1 MIISLLAVT
10 ALGVMAWLGT
20 QMGFQYVLAAC
31 LPYTAVAVFLIGFA
45 WRIMDWARRPV
56 PFRIPTTGG
65 QQKSLPWI
73 KPAGLDNPSDA
84 KGVVIRMMLEV
95 LLFRSLFRNT
105 KMTIEGG
112 NRVVYWSSKFLWL
125 FSLTF
130 HYCFLVIF
138 VRHFRFFLEP
148 VPFAFSALETL
159 DGMMQ
164 IGAPRMYMTDA
175 LVVMALLFLLGR
187 RLFDQKV
194 KYISL
199 INDYFPLCLIL
210 GLVGSGISMRYFTKV
225 DIASVKVFTMSLVH
239 LSPDVAAL
247 ANIGA
252 PFMVHM
258 LFLSVLLAYFPFSKL
273 MHMGGVFMSPTRNLP
288 NDSRAKL
295 HVNPWNPAKEF
306 RTYAEYEDD
315 FRDAMY
321 EAGLPV
327 VKLPEDAEE

>member
-10 ALGVMAWLGT
+10 ALGIMAWLGT
-20 QMGFQYVLAAC
+20 QMGLQYVLAAC
-31 LPYTAVAVFLIGFA
+31 LPYTAVVVFLIGFA

-84 KGVVIRMMLEV
+84 KGVVIRMLLEV

-105 KMTIEGG
+105 KQTIEAGD
-112 NRVVYWSSKFLWL
+112 RVVYWSNKFLWL
-125 FSLTF
+125 FALVF
-130 HYCFLVIF
+130 HYCFLLIF

-148 VPFAFSALETL
+148 VPFGISAMEIV

-164 IGAPRMYMTDA
+164 IGVPRLFMTDA
-175 LVVMALLFLLGR
+175 LVVLAVCFLLGR
-187 RLFDQKV
+187 RIFNQKV

-225 DIASVKVFTMSLVH
+225 DIASVKTFTMSLVH

-247 ANIGA
+247 GQIGTA
-252 PFMVHM
+252 YFVHM
-258 LFLSVLLAYFPFSKL
+258 MFLSVLLIYFPFSKL

-288 NDSRAKL
+288 NDTRAKL
-295 HVNPWNPAKEF
+295 HVNPWNPAKEY
-306 RTYAEYEDD
+306 RTYEEYEDE

>member
-10 ALGVMAWLGT
+10 ALGVLAWLGA
-20 QMGFQYVLAAC
+20 QMGLQYVLAAC
-31 LPYTAVAVFLIGFA
+31 LPYTAVIVFLIGFA

-73 KPAGLDNPSDA
+73 KPAPLDNPSDS
-84 KGVVIRMMLEV
+84 KGVVIRMLLEV

-105 KMTIEGG
+105 KQTIEGG
-112 NRVVYWSSKFLWL
+112 NRVVYWSDKFLWL
-125 FSLTF
+125 FALAF
-130 HYCFLVIF
+130 HYCFLMIF
-138 VRHFRFFLEP
+138 IRHFRFFLEP
-148 VPFAFSALETL
+148 VPFVISALETV

-164 IGAPRMYMTDA
+164 IGVPRLFMTDA
-175 LVVMALLFLLGR
+175 LIVVAVLYLLGR
-187 RLFDQKV
+187 RIFNHKV

-210 GLVGSGISMRYFTKV
+210 GLVGSGIAMRYFAKV

-239 LSPDVAAL
+239 LQPNAAAL
-247 ANIGA
+247 ANIGSA
-252 PFMVHM
+252 FFIHM
-258 LFLSVLLAYFPFSKL
+258 MFLSVLLAYFPFSKL

-295 HVNPWNPAKEF
+295 HVNPWNPAKEY
-306 RTYAEYEDD
+306 RTYEEYEDD

-327 VKLPEDAEE
+327 VKLPEDAE